1 MACKGQLASDSIDS
15 GFSGPFDFFHVKE
28 EEEEDEKMI
37 DVRLFLGTYN
47 DFSHVANEIEVKSA
61 VSESH
66 ESSFGLIE

>member
-1 MACKGQLASDSIDS
+1 
-15 GFSGPFDFFHVKE
+15 
-28 EEEEDEKMI
+28 MI

-66 ESSFGLIE
+66 ESSFGLIEQSVLRLEGHEIELRQC